1 MSTDPSPQRPIK
13 EEQITNLADVFAELR
28 TILIPFARKLDCTI
42 DRDDE
47 LYVNTKHIQE
57 NRKPLWFGG
66 VQIKKRYVSYHL
78 MPVYVNPTLLED
90 ISPDLKKR
98 MQGKSC
104 FNFTSSDASLFE
116 ELARLTEA
124 SFSDYQKKGYV

>member
-1 MSTDPSPQRPIK
+1 M
-13 EEQITNLADVFAELR
+13 TNLADVFSELR
-28 TILIPFARKLDCTI
+28 SILIPFARKLDCTI

-47 LYVNTKHIQE
+47 LQVNTKHIQA

-78 MPVYVNPTLLED
+78 MPVYVNPTLLEG

-104 FNFTSSDASLFE
+104 FNFTSSDALLFE
-116 ELARLTEA
+116 ELAALTEA
-124 SFSDYQKKGYV
+124 SFRDYQKKGYV